1 MSNATANES
10 LPIFLH
16 QLVPDWAAILVSA
29 FFVVIF
35 GEVVPSAFTTG
46 PD

>member
-1 MSNATANES
+1 M
-10 LPIFLH
+10 I
-16 QLVPDWAAILVSA
+16 VPDWAAILISA
-29 FFVVIF
+29 FFVVLF